1 MEDKNKLLVSKDNL
15 FDYTDIYDSDKRKF
29 PITTK
34 MVGGFERD
42 VNGKAIVE
50 LSITTF
56 KEKVENA
63 KHYYGRLKVGS
74 SINIE
79 LKRPLTE
86 EFLNGQDTENPY
98 SDYYHYV
105 AGMCTARFDTL
116 EELFTIAQ
124 AVFDFVFNKDEFV
137 LLWGRCI

>member
-1 MEDKNKLLVSKDNL
+1 M
-15 FDYTDIYDSDKRKF
+15 
-29 PITTK
+29 
-34 MVGGFERD
+34 
-42 VNGKAIVE
+42 A
-50 LSITTF
+50 ITTF
-56 KEKVENA
+56 KGKVENA

-116 EELFTIAQ
+116 EELFSIAQ
-124 AVFDFVFNKDEFV
+124 AVFNFVFDKNEFV
-137 LLWGRCI
+137 LLWERYI